1 MKQRTR
7 FFSLSIFACATC
19 VALMLG
25 GCIGYRFGR
34 SSELPFR
41 SIYVAPPVNASLAP
55 QTAPLLGSVIRRELD
70 RSGEVRISRDEDA
83 DAVLEITLMDLQ
95 REISAD
101 RAEDTGLARKWRVT
115 LSAECTLRD
124 PDTGKVFFEKRVV
137 PAFDEIYAD
146 SGQTAAE
153 YQNMPVLMTRLG
165 KAITQ
170 EILSTW

>member
-1 MKQRTR
+1 MKPR
-7 FFSLSIFACATC
+7 LVLPLLACAAGA
-19 VALMLG
+19 ALMLS
-25 GCIGYRFGR
+25 GCLGYRFGR
-34 SSELPFR
+34 SAELPFR
-41 SIYVAPPVNASLAP
+41 TVYVAPPVNASLAP
-55 QTAPLLGSVIRRELD
+55 QTAPLLGAVIRRELD
-70 RSGEVRISRDEDA
+70 RSGEVRISNDENA
-83 DAVLEITLMDLQ
+83 DAVLEITLMDLK

-124 PDTGKVFFEKRVV
+124 PETGKVFFEKRVV
-137 PAFDEIYAD
+137 PAFDEVYAD

-165 KAITQ
+165 KAITR